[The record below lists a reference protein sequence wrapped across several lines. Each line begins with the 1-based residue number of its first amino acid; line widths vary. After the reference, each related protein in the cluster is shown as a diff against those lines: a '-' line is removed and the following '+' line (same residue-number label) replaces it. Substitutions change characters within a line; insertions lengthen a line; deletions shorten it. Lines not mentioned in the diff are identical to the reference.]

1 MTNGYA
7 LGQLGK
13 AFLAATTH
21 EDPDVRRRADRRA
34 QRWAQTMERMA
45 DGRVDVGSRV
55 PVRGL
60 PGWVTLEV
68 LRGGFA
74 TGSAL
79 AEVPL
84 QADEIALAQ
93 RVGVP
98 AARRLIFGYFLT
110 DQGLEE
116 LYALL
121 DSGAYRVEIPEDAA
135 LLTVAWLVRAG
146 DRAAA
151 LDLLDALSPFAEKFR
166 FAPKVADAPTS
177 PPDHVFRITAG
188 EAADALRSR
197 KPNPRVEAQ
206 REALAIWNPFGDRV
220 LALWLEQ
227 YRDGRLEFAGDPA
240 WRAKAAALVD
250 EYDHLATMH
259 TLCTKHRK
267 PKENVAILVRSLRA
281 VGAGDDLPA
290 REMGFVRCAIEAQLA
305 KRGRP
310 DSGEHSA
317 LRELQRAVAT
327 APAHAHLAAVVA
339 TRVTG
344 LDPAEGI
351 EHPEDFIGNVTS
363 DEAVQSGAA
372 KGASMPPSVPR
383 LLTRAHSA
391 PVEKLLE
398 EGVVPSAEV
407 LAALVPR
414 ISASVVAAG
423 FADDALARL
432 AAANYRAFRRRRS
445 LLLVNLEKQIQ
456 ITELPWVRAVT
467 AHSHATTDEAMAVA
481 RRVGA
486 LALDHFPS
494 TILPNPLV
502 QELHHLL
509 SAAGH
514 NIPLV
519 EELAAD
525 IFMGQFS
532 DKFRRAAQI
541 AARVVGG
548 TIYARYYGIDS
559 GQVLALSE
567 PKKDQAPDGWL
578 WRRSRPTDPGP
589 TFGDLCWARAGRSAS
604 DRWSVAA
611 NGTVIEQ
618 SQILT
623 THNVAA
629 LVSIGVQPTRSWI
642 DLAREAVGRA
652 GALLNLAS
660 RQQRPLATVKDAA
673 YAWRQAIFF
682 LSVAD
687 PADAESFLDD
697 ESLVATGPRVMG
709 DLVEGVRSAAGGQS
723 VEKNGQGPFLG
734 WTVGRHWILDA
745 IGHGSE
751 SSPLRPA

>member
-13 AFLAATTH
+13 AFLTATTH

-34 QRWAQTMERMA
+34 QRWAQAIERMA
-45 DGRVDVGSRV
+45 DGRVDVGARV

-60 PGWVTLEV
+60 PSWVTLEV

-84 QADEIALAQ
+84 QADEIALA
-93 RVGVP
+93 RRLEIP
-98 AARRLIFGYFLT
+98 AARRLIFGYYLT
-110 DQGLEE
+110 DAGLEE
-116 LYALL
+116 LYDLL
-121 DSGAYRVEIPEDAA
+121 DSGAYRIEIPEDAA
-135 LLTVAWLVRAG
+135 LLSIAWLVRAG
-146 DRAAA
+146 DRAGA
-151 LDLLDALSPFAEKFR
+151 LDVLEAVSPYAEKLR
-166 FAPKVADAPTS
+166 LAPKPANAPTT

-197 KPNPRVEAQ
+197 KSNPRVEAQ
-206 REALAIWNPFGDRV
+206 REALAVWNPFSDRV
-220 LALWLEQ
+220 LSLWLEQ
-227 YRDGRLEFAGDPA
+227 YGDGQLSLDCDAA
-240 WRAKAAALVD
+240 WRASASALVD
-250 EYDHLATMH
+250 EYDRLATAH

-267 PKENVAILVRSLRA
+267 PKENLAILLRALRA
-281 VGAGDDLPA
+281 VGRGEDLPG
-290 REMGFVRCAIEAQLA
+290 RDIGLVRCAIEAQVA

-310 DSGEHSA
+310 DSEEHAA
-317 LRELQRAVAT
+317 LRDQQRIVAT
-327 APAHAHLAAVVA
+327 APAHSSLAAVA
-339 TRVTG
+339 AERVRS
-344 LDPAEGI
+344 LDLAEGI
-351 EHPEDFIGNVTS
+351 ADPDAFTGNVTPEEGS
-363 DEAVQSGAA
+363 QFGVADGSA
-372 KGASMPPSVPR
+372 MPRVVSRV
-383 LLTRAHSA
+383 LTRAHSA
-391 PVEKLLE
+391 PIEDLLE

-414 ISASVVAAG
+414 ISASVVASG
-423 FADDALARL
+423 LADQALARL

-445 LLLVNLEKQIQ
+445 LLLLNLEKQIQ
-456 ITELPWVRAVT
+456 ITELPWVRAVA

-514 NIPLV
+514 DIPLV

-548 TIYARYYGIDS
+548 TLYARYYAIDVA
-559 GQVLALSE
+559 QVLALSVR
-567 PKKDQAPDGWL
+567 KKDQAPDGWT

-589 TFGDLCWARAGRSAS
+589 TFGDLCWTRAGRSSS
-604 DRWSVAA
+604 DPWSVAA

-623 THNVAA
+623 THNLAA
-629 LVSIGVQPTRSWI
+629 LVSIGAQPNRSWI
-642 DLAREAVGRA
+642 DLARDAVDRT
-652 GALLNLAS
+652 GALLELAS
-660 RQQRPLATVKDAA
+660 RQRRPLATVKDAA

-687 PADAESFLDD
+687 PAETQSLLSEDSLTTSAPVVMNE
-697 ESLVATGPRVMG
+697 LVAGLREV
-709 DLVEGVRSAAGGQS
+709 AAGHPVDGERS
-723 VEKNGQGPFLG
+723 PFLG

-745 IGHGSE
+745 IGH
-751 SSPLRPA
+751 SPDPLTSRPS

>member
-13 AFLAATTH
+13 AFLTATTH
-21 EDPDVRRRADRRA
+21 EHPDVRRRADRRA
-34 QRWAQTMERMA
+34 QRWAQAMEQMA

-60 PGWVTLEV
+60 PSWVTLEV

-93 RVGVP
+93 RLGIP

-110 DQGLEE
+110 DAGLQEA
-116 LYALL
+116 YDLL

-135 LLTVAWLVRAG
+135 LLAIAWLVRAG
-146 DRAAA
+146 DRSGA
-151 LDLLDALSPFAEKFR
+151 LDLLDEVSPFAERFR
-166 FAPKVADAPTS
+166 LAPKASHAPTT

-188 EAADALRSR
+188 EAADALRAR
-197 KPNPRVEAQ
+197 KPHPRVEAQ
-206 REALAIWNPFGDRV
+206 REALAVWNPFSDRV
-220 LALWLEQ
+220 LTLWLEQ
-227 YRDGRLEFAGDPA
+227 YHDGEVSLDYDPA
-240 WRAKAAALVD
+240 WRAHASALVD
-250 EYDHLATMH
+250 EYDRLAAAH

-267 PKENVAILVRSLRA
+267 PKENLAILLRGLRA
-281 VGAGDDLPA
+281 VVGGDDLPG
-290 REMGFVRCAIEAQLA
+290 REAGFIRCAIEAQLA

-310 DSGEHSA
+310 GSGEHAA
-317 LRELQRAVAT
+317 LRDQQQVVA
-327 APAHAHLAAVVA
+327 ASPAHSQLAAVA
-339 TRVTG
+339 AERVNG
-344 LDPAEGI
+344 LDLAEGI
-351 EHPEDFIGNVTS
+351 DQPEALVGDVTS
-363 DEAVQSGAA
+363 EEESQFGVTRCSA
-372 KGASMPPSVPR
+372 MPPIVPR
-383 LLTRAHSA
+383 VLARAHSA
-391 PVEKLLE
+391 PIEDLLA

-414 ISASVVAAG
+414 ISASVVASG
-423 FADDALARL
+423 FADQALARL

-445 LLLVNLEKQIQ
+445 LLLLNLEKQIQ
-456 ITELPWVRAVT
+456 ITELPWVRAL
-467 AHSHATTDEAMAVA
+467 ASHSHATTDEAMAVV

-502 QELHHLL
+502 QELQHLL
-509 SAAGH
+509 STAGH
-514 NIPLV
+514 DVPLV

-541 AARVVGG
+541 AARVIDG
-548 TIYARYYGIDS
+548 TLYARYYGIDT
-559 GQVLALSE
+559 GQILALSE
-567 PKKDQAPDGWL
+567 RTKDQAPHRWT
-578 WRRSRPTDPGP
+578 WRRSRPIDPGP
-589 TFGDLCWARAGRSAS
+589 TFGDLCSARAGRSAS

-623 THNVAA
+623 THNLAA
-629 LVSIGVQPTRSWI
+629 LVSIGARPTRSWI
-642 DLAREAVGRA
+642 ELGREAIDRTR
-652 GALLNLAS
+652 ALLELAA
-660 RQQRPLATVKDAA
+660 RQRRPLATVKDAA
-673 YAWRQAIFF
+673 YAWRQAVFF

-687 PADAESFLDD
+687 PAETRALLSEDWL
-697 ESLVATGPRVMG
+697 TT
-709 DLVEGVRSAAGGQS
+709 SAATVMNELVGGLRR
-723 VEKNGQGPFLG
+723 VAGGEPADGQRSPFLG
-734 WTVGRHWILDA
+734 WAVGPHWILDA
-745 IGHGSE
+745 IGHSFA
-751 SSPLRPA
+751 SSPSRPS

>member
-13 AFLAATTH
+13 AFLTATTH
-21 EDPDVRRRADRRA
+21 EDPEVRRRADRRA

-93 RVGVP
+93 RLGIP

-116 LYALL
+116 LYGVL

-151 LDLLDALSPFAEKFR
+151 LDLLDALSPFSEKFR
-166 FAPKVADAPTS
+166 LAPKVADAPAS

-197 KPNPRVEAQ
+197 KPNSRVEAQ

-227 YRDGRLEFAGDPA
+227 YRDGRLEFASDPT
-240 WRAKAAALVD
+240 WRARAAALVN
-250 EYDHLATMH
+250 EYDRLATVH

-267 PKENVAILVRSLRA
+267 PKENVAILVRALRA
-281 VGAGDDLPA
+281 VGSGADLRA
-290 REMGFVRCAIEAQLA
+290 RELGLARCAIESQLA

-310 DSGEHSA
+310 DSEEHSA
-317 LRELQRAVAT
+317 LRAVQRAVAT
-327 APAHAHLAAVVA
+327 APAHVQLASVAA
-339 TRVTG
+339 TRVSE
-344 LDPAEGI
+344 LDPTEGI
-351 EHPEDFIGNVTS
+351 EHPEAFISSVTS
-363 DEAVQSGAA
+363 DEAAQTGVPE
-372 KGASMPPSVPR
+372 GASMPPIVPR
-383 LLTRAHSA
+383 VLRRAHSA
-391 PVEKLLE
+391 PVEELLD

-414 ISASVVAAG
+414 ISASVVASG
-423 FADDALARL
+423 FADAALARL

-532 DKFRRAAQI
+532 NKFRRAAQI

-642 DLAREAVGRA
+642 DLAREAVGRT
-652 GALLNLAS
+652 GALLDLAS
-660 RQQRPLATVKDAA
+660 RQQRPLSTIKDAA

-682 LSVAD
+682 LSIAD
-687 PADAESFLDD
+687 PADVESFLDD
-697 ESLVATGPRVMG
+697 ESVVATGPRVMG
-709 DLVEGVRSAAGGQS
+709 DLVEGLRGAVGGNS
-723 VEKNGQGPFLG
+723 VEDGHGPFLG

-745 IGHGSE
+745 IEHGSD
-751 SSPLRPA
+751 SLPLRPA

>member
-13 AFLAATTH
+13 AFLTATTH
-21 EDPDVRRRADRRA
+21 EGPDVRRRADRRA
-34 QRWAQTMERMA
+34 QRWAQTIERMA
-45 DGRVDVGSRV
+45 DGRVDVGLRV

-60 PGWVTLEV
+60 PAWVTLEV

-93 RVGVP
+93 RLGIP

-135 LLTVAWLVRAG
+135 LLTAAWLVRAG
-146 DRAAA
+146 DRVGA
-151 LDLLDALSPFAEKFR
+151 LDLLDALSPFADSFR
-166 FAPKVADAPTS
+166 LAPKVADAPTS

-188 EAADALRSR
+188 EAADTLRSR
-197 KPNPRVEAQ
+197 KSNPRVEAQ

-227 YRDGRLEFAGDPA
+227 YRDGRLELDGDPT

-250 EYDHLATMH
+250 EYDRLATVH

-267 PKENVAILVRSLRA
+267 PKENVAILVRALRA
-281 VGAGDDLPA
+281 VGVGDDLPA
-290 REMGFVRCAIEAQLA
+290 REMGFVRCAIESQLA

-310 DSGEHSA
+310 DSEEHSA
-317 LRELQRAVAT
+317 LRALQRAVAT
-327 APAHAHLAAVVA
+327 APAHAQLASVAA
-339 TRVTG
+339 TRVSG
-344 LDPAEGI
+344 LDPADGI
-351 EHPEDFIGNVTS
+351 EHPEAFIGSVTS
-363 DEAVQSGAA
+363 DEAAQSGVAVGAA
-372 KGASMPPSVPR
+372 MPPSVPR
-383 LLTRAHSA
+383 VLTRAQSA

-414 ISASVVAAG
+414 ISASVVASG

-456 ITELPWVRAVT
+456 ITELPWVRAAV

-494 TILPNPLV
+494 TITPNPLV
-502 QELHHLL
+502 QELQHLL

-514 NIPLV
+514 DVPLV

-525 IFMGQFS
+525 IFMGRFS
-532 DKFRRAAQI
+532 DKFRKAAQV

-548 TIYARYYGIDS
+548 TLYAHYYGIDAEQIFGLAEPVEATASS
-559 GQVLALSE
+559 G
-567 PKKDQAPDGWL
+567 WT
-578 WRRSRPTDPGP
+578 WRRTRPTEPGQS
-589 TFGDLCWARAGRSAS
+589 FGDLCWARAGRTP
-604 DRWSVAA
+604 DGGWSVAG

-623 THNVAA
+623 THNLAA

-642 DLAREAVGRA
+642 ELAHDAVRRT
-652 GALLNLAS
+652 GALLDLAS

-673 YAWRQAIFF
+673 YAWRQAIFLLSIAGRSEAEAF
-682 LSVAD
+682 LND
-687 PADAESFLDD
+687 Q
-697 ESLVATGPRVMG
+697 SLATHAPHVMG
-709 DLVEGVRSAAGGQS
+709 DLVDGLRRVAVGQP
-723 VEKNGQGPFLG
+723 VEDRHAPFLG

-745 IGHGSE
+745 LGHGSD
-751 SSPLRPA
+751 SLPLRPA

>member
-7 LGQLGK
+7 LGQLSK
-13 AFLAATTH
+13 AFLTATTH

-93 RVGVP
+93 RLGIP

-151 LDLLDALSPFAEKFR
+151 LDLVDALSPVAEKFR
-166 FAPKVADAPTS
+166 LAPKVADAPTS
-177 PPDHVFRITAG
+177 PPEHVFRITAG
-188 EAADALRSR
+188 EAADALRNR
-197 KPNPRVEAQ
+197 KPNAQVEAQ
-206 REALAIWNPFGDRV
+206 REALAVWSPFGDRV
-220 LALWLEQ
+220 LALWLGQ

-240 WRAKAAALVD
+240 WRARATALVD
-250 EYDHLATMH
+250 EYDRLASVH
-259 TLCTKHRK
+259 TLCTKHKK
-267 PKENVAILVRSLRA
+267 PKENLAILVRALRL
-281 VGAGDDLPA
+281 VGNGAELPA
-290 REMGFVRCAIEAQLA
+290 RELGFVRCAIESQLA

-310 DSGEHSA
+310 DSEGHSA
-317 LRELQRAVAT
+317 LRAVQRAVAS
-327 APAHAHLAAVVA
+327 APAHAQLASVAA
-339 TRVTG
+339 TRVSA
-344 LDPAEGI
+344 LDPTEGI
-351 EHPEDFIGNVTS
+351 EHPEAFFGSVTS
-363 DEAVQSGAA
+363 DEAAQAGVPEAA
-372 KGASMPPSVPR
+372 PMPPSVAR
-383 LLTRAHSA
+383 VLGRAHSA
-391 PVEKLLE
+391 PVEKLLD

-414 ISASVVAAG
+414 ISASVVASG

-548 TIYARYYGIDS
+548 TIYARYYGIDF

-623 THNVAA
+623 THNLAA
-629 LVSIGVQPTRSWI
+629 LVSIGVQPTRSWV
-642 DLAREAVGRA
+642 DLAREAIGRT
-652 GALLNLAS
+652 GALLDLAA
-660 RQQRPLATVKDAA
+660 RQQRPLATIKDAA
-673 YAWRQAIFF
+673 YAWRQAVFF

-687 PADAESFLDD
+687 PTETQALLGEDSLTTSAPVVVNA
-697 ESLVATGPRVMG
+697 LVAGLRQI
-709 DLVEGVRSAAGGQS
+709 AAGQPD
-723 VEKNGQGPFLG
+723 QGERSPFLG

-745 IGHGSE
+745 IGHDSAP
-751 SSPLRPA
+751 SPSRPS